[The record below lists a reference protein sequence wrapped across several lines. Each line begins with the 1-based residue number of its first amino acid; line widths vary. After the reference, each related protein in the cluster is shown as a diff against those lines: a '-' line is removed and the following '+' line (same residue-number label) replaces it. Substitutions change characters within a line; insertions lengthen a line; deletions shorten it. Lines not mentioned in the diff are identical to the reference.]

1 MMSIQRRE
9 RGATLIISL
18 IFLLI
23 FLVMALS
30 IFRGALT
37 SSQAI
42 GNMQWRNEA
51 ISAANEAIDRYLS
64 NSNIAAQA
72 QIVTATVNG
81 PDGPGGLGGDPY
93 DVNADGTTDV
103 IVDFPLVT
111 IDAVTRAGPRC
122 LRIRPIPPAELS
134 PTRPQDA
141 GCFASSSAGGI
152 AIEGGGGGATPS
164 TGSTSLCAD
173 SEWSMMVRAADPSTS
188 TSVEVVQGF
197 SMRVPTVAVPVCD

>member
-9 RGATLIISL
+9 RGATLIVSL
-18 IFLLI
+18 VFLLI

-30 IFRGALT
+30 IFRGSLT

-51 ISAANEAIDRYLS
+51 ISAANEAIDRLLS

-72 QIVTATVNG
+72 QIVT
-81 PDGPGGLGGDPY
+81 DQ
-93 DVNADGTTDV
+93 VNAVPFSYDMNADNVNET
-103 IVDFPLVT
+103 IVNFPPVT
-111 IDAVTRAGPRC
+111 IDGITRAGPRC
-122 LRIRPIPPAELS
+122 VRLRPIPPSELS

-164 TGSTSLCAD
+164 AGSTSLCSD
-173 SEWSMMVRAADPSTS
+173 SDWSMTVQATDVSTS
-188 TSVEVVQGF
+188 TSVQVVQGF

>member
-1 MMSIQRRE
+1 MMSMQRRE

-51 ISAANEAIDRYLS
+51 ISAANEAIDRLLS
-64 NSNIAAQA
+64 NSNIATQA
-72 QIVTATVNG
+72 QIVTAQVNTT
-81 PDGPGGLGGDPY
+81 PFTY
-93 DVNADGTTDV
+93 DANADGTRDV
-103 IVDFPLVT
+103 VVNFPPVT
-111 IDAVTRAGPRC
+111 IEGVTRAGPRC
-122 LRIRPIPPAELS
+122 LRLRPIPPTELS
-134 PTRPQDA
+134 PTRPEDA
-141 GCFASSSAGGI
+141 GCFSSSSAGGI
-152 AIEGGGGGATPS
+152 AIEGGGGGATPA
-164 TGSTSLCAD
+164 TGSTSLCAS
-173 SEWSMMVRAADPSTS
+173 SEWSMTVRATDPSTS
-188 TSVEVVQGF
+188 TSVDVVQGF